1 MSSTGNVASGAVNAA
16 TIASTAPP
24 KKDETE
30 TSDHKANSTGSSTV
44 VSKGDTVQLSSA
56 AQVRNLL
63 QQGLS
68 ASQIARKLGISISK
82 VNGYLG
88 SNANTTTTTQ
98 PKNTT
103 EESTETPAMKSTEA
117 A

>member
-1 MSSTGNVASGAVNAA
+1 MSITGNVASGAVNAA

-24 KKDETE
+24 KNNETE
-30 TSDHKANSTGSSTV
+30 TSDNKANSTGVSKD

-68 ASQIARKLGISISK
+68 ASQIARKLGISIGK

-88 SNANTTTTTQ
+88 SNTNTTTTTQ
-98 PKNTT
+98 PNNTT
-103 EESTETPAMKSTEA
+103 EESTETPGMKATEA